1 MHLNHHDVFRTL
13 AEAETRER
21 HATEAFFDA
30 WKRGVELAGVRF
42 FGPGTREAFDLAL
55 TKWDLCPN
63 VGLIKKAIGPMSSG
77 EKVFLAAM
85 VSFYDAHDG
94 GALLHR
100 VGVQGLSDLGGLDAQ
115 RREIIVSL
123 LLYYAGW

>member
-13 AEAETRER
+13 AEAEARER
-21 HATEAFFDA
+21 HATKAFFEA
-30 WKRGVELAGVRF
+30 WKHGVELAGVRF
-42 FGPGTREAFDLAL
+42 FGQGTREAFDLAL

-63 VGLIKKAIGPMSSG
+63 IGLINKAIGPMSSG

-85 VSFYDAHDG
+85 VSFYDAGDG
-94 GALLHR
+94 GALLRR

-115 RREIIVSL
+115 RREIIASL

>member
-13 AEAETRER
+13 AEAEARER

-30 WKRGVELAGVRF
+30 WKHGVELAGVRF
-42 FGPGTREAFDLAL
+42 FGQGTRDAFDLAL

-63 VGLIKKAIGPMSSG
+63 VRLIKAAIGPMSAG
-77 EKVFLAAM
+77 EKVFLAAL
-85 VSFYDAHDG
+85 VSFYDARDG
-94 GALLHR
+94 GALLRR

-115 RREIIVSL
+115 RREVIASL
-123 LLYYAGW
+123 LLHYHGW

>member
-1 MHLNHHDVFRTL
+1 MHPNHHDVFRAL
-13 AEAETRER
+13 AEAAARER
-21 HATEAFFDA
+21 HATNGFFEA
-30 WKRGVELAGVRF
+30 WKQGVELAGVRF
-42 FGPGTREAFDLAL
+42 FGQGTREAFDLAR

-63 VGLIKKAIGPMSSG
+63 VRLIKAAIGPMSAG

-94 GALLHR
+94 GALLRR

-115 RREIIVSL
+115 RRDIIASL

>member
-1 MHLNHHDVFRTL
+1 MRLDHHDIFRTL
-13 AEAETRER
+13 AEAEARER
-21 HATEAFFDA
+21 HATNAFFEA
-30 WKRGVELAGVRF
+30 WKHGVELAGVRL
-42 FGPGTREAFDLAL
+42 FGQGTREAFDLAL

-63 VGLIKKAIGPMSSG
+63 VGLITKAIGPMSSG

-85 VSFYDAHDG
+85 VSFYDARDG
-94 GALLHR
+94 GALLRR

-115 RREIIVSL
+115 RREIIASL

>member
-1 MHLNHHDVFRTL
+1 MHPNHHDVFRTL
-13 AEAETRER
+13 AEAEVRER

-30 WKRGVELAGVRF
+30 WKHGVALAGVRF
-42 FGPGTREAFDLAL
+42 FGQGTREAFDLAR

-77 EKVFLAAM
+77 EKVFLAAL

-94 GALLHR
+94 GAMLRR
-100 VGVQGLSDLGGLDAQ
+100 VGVQGLSDLGGLDAE
-115 RREIIVSL
+115 RREVIASL
-123 LLYYAGW
+123 LLHYAGW

>member
-1 MHLNHHDVFRTL
+1 MHPNHHDVFRTL
-13 AEAETRER
+13 AELEARER

-30 WKRGVELAGVRF
+30 WKHGVALAGVRF
-42 FGPGTREAFDLAL
+42 FGKGTREAFDLAR

-63 VGLIKKAIGPMSSG
+63 VCLITAAIGPMSAG
-77 EKVFLAAM
+77 EKVFLAAL

-94 GALLHR
+94 GALLRR

-115 RREIIVSL
+115 RREVIAAL
-123 LLYYAGW
+123 LVHYAGW

>member
-1 MHLNHHDVFRTL
+1 MHPNHHDVFRTL
-13 AEAETRER
+13 AEAEARER
-21 HATEAFFDA
+21 HATKAFFEA
-30 WKRGVELAGVRF
+30 WKHGVELAGVRF
-42 FGPGTREAFDLAL
+42 FGHGTREAFDLAL

-63 VGLIKKAIGPMSSG
+63 VGLITKAIGPMSSG

-85 VSFYDAHDG
+85 VSFYDTCDG
-94 GALLHR
+94 GALLRR

-115 RREIIVSL
+115 RREIIASL

>member
-1 MHLNHHDVFRTL
+1 MQLNHHDVFRTL
-13 AEAETRER
+13 AEAEARER

-30 WKRGVELAGVRF
+30 WKHGVALAGVRF
-42 FGPGTREAFDLAL
+42 FGQGTREAFDRAL

-63 VGLIKKAIGPMSSG
+63 VGLIKQAIGPMSSG

-94 GALLHR
+94 GALLRR

-115 RREIIVSL
+115 RREIIASL

>member
-1 MHLNHHDVFRTL
+1 MHPNHHDVFRTL
-13 AEAETRER
+13 AEAAARER
-21 HATEAFFDA
+21 HATEGFFHA
-30 WKRGVELAGVRF
+30 WKHGVGLAGVRF
-42 FGPGTREAFDLAL
+42 FGQGTREAFELAR

-63 VGLIKKAIGPMSSG
+63 VRLIKAAIGPMSAG

-85 VSFYDAHDG
+85 VSFYDARDG
-94 GALLHR
+94 GALLRR

-115 RREIIVSL
+115 RREVIASL

>member
-13 AEAETRER
+13 AEAEARER
-21 HATEAFFDA
+21 HATEVFFDA
-30 WKRGVELAGVRF
+30 WKHGVELAGVRL
-42 FGPGTREAFDLAL
+42 FGQGTRDAFDIAL
-55 TKWDLCPN
+55 TKWELCPN
-63 VGLIKKAIGPMSSG
+63 VRLIKAAIGPMSSG

-94 GALLHR
+94 GALLRR

-115 RREIIVSL
+115 RREVIASL
-123 LLYYAGW
+123 LLHYAGW